1 MRARQGVL
9 AACEP
14 VQTVFL
20 PARSVPCALT
30 YRPSFEQIIGD
41 LTRMRAKLM
50 GAAAGAGA
58 HSSIGS
64 STLGGASASTTAN
77 QFGVHPSGTLG
88 GGATASGMSPA
99 LPLVPVTPLQQYQQ
113 GGATAVSMTLG
124 GSDSESPRGGTSW
137 LACAGC
143 VGRAGVS
150 TNLQRCFPRPRARE
164 CDSARGGGG
173 RPQAAVAPGGPYQ
186 WTVAAGLPSRT

>member
-1 MRARQGVL
+1 
-9 AACEP
+9 
-14 VQTVFL
+14 
-20 PARSVPCALT
+20 
-30 YRPSFEQIIGD
+30 
-41 LTRMRAKLM
+41 MRAKLM

-124 GSDSESPRGGTSW
+124 GSDSDGTGLQMVDAQGQQLFFVQGVDGSTFGSLGTDSFMIPPGGAGPVAGAMLPHMIGAGRPVPAMPPILEATGGTPDTSAP
-137 LACAGC
+137 LPKVGGSAAANGAG
-143 VGRAGVS
+143 AAI
-150 TNLQRCFPRPRARE
+150 PEEAR
-164 CDSARGGGG
+164 R
-173 RPQAAVAPGGPYQ
+173 Q
-186 WTVAAGLPSRT
+186 